1 MNPKFLTGAGL
12 LAAGL
17 AFAATATFTRAEPG
31 DKPRSPAA
39 VEAAPAPNGYGDV
52 APAVND
58 DVNTPAAGAR
68 QMLGSYVG
76 NFGDNKI
83 TVCLQNLVGE
93 TLNGYSVVAGNERA
107 FSGSLVPNDGA
118 FELHAREPGNHPEDG
133 NFVFVYHPDTRRLS
147 GSWTPNNPKLAAKTF
162 DLPRRAYRY
171 DPKAGEYPQSSTR
184 ALKVADVENITASDL
199 RIMRN
204 EIYARHGYSF
214 RMKDMRAHFD
224 TQDWYVPVSNDVTGK
239 LTAVEVKNE
248 KLIKRYEAYGAE
260 FYDSFGR

>member
-12 LAAGL
+12 LAAASL
-17 AFAATATFTRAEPG
+17 TFVATATFTRAEPG
-31 DKPRSPAA
+31 DKKAA
-39 VEAAPAPNGYGDV
+39 DPAPNGDDYV
-52 APAVND
+52 AEAANE
-58 DVNTPAAGAR
+58 DVNTPAAGAG
-68 QMLGSYVG
+68 QMLGSFVG
-76 NFGDNKI
+76 NFGANKI

-133 NFVFVYHPDTRRLS
+133 KFVFVYHPDTRRLS

-162 DLPRRAYRY
+162 DLPRRNYRY
-171 DPKAGEYPQSSTR
+171 DPKVGTFPQSSTR
-184 ALKVADVENITASDL
+184 ALKVADVENVQPVSL

-214 RMKDMRAHFD
+214 RMRDMREYFD
-224 TQDWYVPVSNDVTGK
+224 GMVWYMPVSNDVTGK
-239 LTAVEVKNE
+239 LTAVEIKNE
-248 KLIKRYEAYGAE
+248 KLIKRYEAYGKE
-260 FYDSFGR
+260 FYDSYGR